1 MGKKSNG
8 KYIIIPSIMLVL
20 TIVLTFLGDN
30 VGSIIYEVL
39 DEYDITGM
47 TTIFMYLMLVFEVV
61 ILVFCI
67 YKGKKGLKDGYDYMF
82 SKFACI
88 IFAVLV
94 IIPIMSFLIVR
105 GEEENQAVEL
115 DNKICGLNTEFI
127 DSLQSSIKNNKN
139 NKNSKN
145 KKDLNTQLNEYLDMQ
160 KNDKYYDRKRE
171 ILSEKQN
178 SNIFFEEF
186 VLNPYNYN
194 IFYKKH
200 STRTPT
206 EDRYYAIY
214 SRISIINAIC
224 LGFYIISSAVDEKTN
239 KKRSSR
245 IEKF

>member
-1 MGKKSNG
+1 
-8 KYIIIPSIMLVL
+8 
-20 TIVLTFLGDN
+20 
-30 VGSIIYEVL
+30 
-39 DEYDITGM
+39 
-47 TTIFMYLMLVFEVV
+47 
-61 ILVFCI
+61 
-67 YKGKKGLKDGYDYMF
+67 
-82 SKFACI
+82 
-88 IFAVLV
+88 
-94 IIPIMSFLIVR
+94 
-105 GEEENQAVEL
+105 
-115 DNKICGLNTEFI
+115 
-127 DSLQSSIKNNKN
+127 
-139 NKNSKN
+139 
-145 KKDLNTQLNEYLDMQ
+145 MQ